1 MLRDADEIAPITE
14 EEKAYLLSMMDE
26 HYIVQISVGYLI
38 GDKICITEG
47 ALKNYQGSIYRIDRH
62 RRTAQLMVN
71 LFGRQTKVEVGLEVI
86 QKYSEEEYEELRE
99 ERHKE
104 RQAEE
109 QSDTDSFQY
118 ADVISGVFAGS
129 RCRILE
135 NHEKEKTVKASVD
148 VFGTPATVAFR
159 YEELKFLSK
168 SGV

>member
-1 MLRDADEIAPITE
+1 
-14 EEKAYLLSMMDE
+14 
-26 HYIVQISVGYLI
+26 
-38 GDKICITEG
+38 
-47 ALKNYQGSIYRIDRH
+47 
-62 RRTAQLMVN
+62 MVN

-135 NHEKEKTVKASVD
+135 TTRKRKQ
-148 VFGTPATVAFR
+148 
-159 YEELKFLSK
+159 
-168 SGV
+168 

>member
-1 MLRDADEIAPITE
+1 M
-14 EEKAYLLSMMDE
+14 
-26 HYIVQISVGYLI
+26 
-38 GDKICITEG
+38 
-47 ALKNYQGSIYRIDRH
+47 
-62 RRTAQLMVN
+62 
-71 LFGRQTKVEVGLEVI
+71 EVGLEVI

-168 SGV
+168 SEV